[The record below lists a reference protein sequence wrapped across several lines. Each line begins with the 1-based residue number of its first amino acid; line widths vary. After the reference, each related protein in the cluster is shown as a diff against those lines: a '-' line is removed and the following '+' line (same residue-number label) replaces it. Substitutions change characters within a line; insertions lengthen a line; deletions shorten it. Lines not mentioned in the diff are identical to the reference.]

1 MPAVGVPRPSPV
13 SILTFILPTDAEHLS
28 QVRVG
33 VKCTETMA
41 RALPR
46 RRGSGGGEGYGQ
58 MSWHAVVSGALLRP
72 DGCRLERRV
81 WSGFEDRQCSGWK
94 GRQEQRLRAQ
104 HEWCIP
110 EIITRKPRVGDG
122 RGRFALD
129 MDARVGN
136 MVKAPW
142 GRRWALGA
150 ALRR

>member
-58 MSWHAVVSGALLRP
+58 MSWHAVVSGGTSEARRLQTREES
-72 DGCRLERRV
+72 LER
-81 WSGFEDRQCSGWK
+81 
-94 GRQEQRLRAQ
+94 L
-104 HEWCIP
+104 
-110 EIITRKPRVGDG
+110 
-122 RGRFALD
+122 
-129 MDARVGN
+129 
-136 MVKAPW
+136 
-142 GRRWALGA
+142 
-150 ALRR
+150 